1 MSRTTI
7 LDPRST
13 PVTVKGADLS
23 FDRVLSIEMFE
34 HMKNYEFLLKKV
46 STWLKPSGKLFVHI
60 FCHKSDPYDMESGA
74 YLLRM
79 LADSGWM
86 STYFFTGGTF
96 PSADLFLY
104 FQRHLVIEKTWHVN
118 GTFPLAETLIKGKH
132 YARTCEDWLRLLLKH
147 QNEAKNALRETYG
160 DKANI
165 WFNRWIVFFLVAS
178 VTLEILISRV
188 APSCSLI
195 MMAMNGLLLIT
206 CSRKDKRNTILKIER
221 LFVLSRM

>member
-1 MSRTTI
+1 
-7 LDPRST
+7 
-13 PVTVKGADLS
+13 LS

-60 FCHKSDPYDMESGA
+60 FCHKSDPYDMESGT

-79 LADSGWM
+79 LTDSGWM

-118 GTFPLAETLIKGKH
+118 GRFRFRPG
-132 YARTCEDWLRLLLKH
+132 
-147 QNEAKNALRETYG
+147 
-160 DKANI
+160 
-165 WFNRWIVFFLVAS
+165 
-178 VTLEILISRV
+178 
-188 APSCSLI
+188 
-195 MMAMNGLLLIT
+195 
-206 CSRKDKRNTILKIER
+206 
-221 LFVLSRM
+221 